1 MKKHPCLREQGSVT
15 GFYGW
20 KISLKYKMANYR
32 TKLWNVGCEEL
43 NVNSFKRKQGDPRT
57 SPNQVKKPRRAQ
69 VNYCPNYPTGQSKES
84 LEDERLALLS
94 EVTKSNIQ
102 QVVKEKM
109 GRTFAYRRHE
119 VIEDKPFI
127 AEFKRMWPALFSAC
141 EVSHT
146 LC

>member
-1 MKKHPCLREQGSVT
+1 M
-15 GFYGW
+15 
-20 KISLKYKMANYR
+20 KYKMANYR
-32 TKLWNVGCEEL
+32 TKLRNIGCAEL
-43 NVNSFKRKQGDPRT
+43 NVNSLKHKQGDRHT
-57 SPNQVKKPRRAQ
+57 SMNQVKKPRRAE

-94 EVTKSNIQ
+94 EVTKSNNQ
-102 QVVKEKM
+102 QVVNEKM
-109 GRTFAYRRHE
+109 ERTFAYRRHE

-127 AEFKRMWPALFSAC
+127 AEFKRRWPALFSER